1 VILVGNITRDG
12 EVSYTTNGT
21 AVCYFTVATNRAW
34 KDANGEWKDE
44 ASFHSVIAWGKFGES
59 LAKVLQKGM
68 KVYVEG
74 MLTYREK
81 RDDAG
86 KMISKDSRI
95 RADQVIVLDKTG
107 RPAGNDELET
117 SQGESTG
124 KGGDFDLDA
133 ISQGMDEAK
142 SAGGKTAPKN
152 GAPAKSEAPAPIS
165 DDDLP
170 F

>member
-1 VILVGNITRDG
+1 MRSVNKVILVGNVTRDG

-34 KDANGEWKDE
+34 KDANGDWKDE
-44 ASFHSVIAWGKFGES
+44 ASFHSVMAWGKFGEG

-74 MLTYREK
+74 LLTYRER

-86 KMISKDSRI
+86 KLISKDARI
-95 RADQVIVLDKTG
+95 RADSVVVLDKTA
-107 RPAGNDELET
+107 RAGSGDDFEASHE
-117 SQGESTG
+117 ESAP
-124 KGGDFDLDA
+124 KSGGDFDLDA
-133 ISQGMDEAK
+133 IAQGLDEAK
-142 SAGGKTAPKN
+142 GSSGTKATTPVT
-152 GAPAKSEAPAPIS
+152 